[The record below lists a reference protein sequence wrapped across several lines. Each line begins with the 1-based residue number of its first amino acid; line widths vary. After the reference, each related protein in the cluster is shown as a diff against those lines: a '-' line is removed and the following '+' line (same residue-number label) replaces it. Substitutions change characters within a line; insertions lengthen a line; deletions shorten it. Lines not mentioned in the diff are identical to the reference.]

1 MNDRKWQLN
10 AYHPESTQK
19 LDEGWWQ
26 SLLNKMENTS
36 EKNDF
41 FESEGVQPTDEF
53 VSKVD
58 WDTVQRLFD
67 ADETIQVRITNYN
80 QGGLLAE
87 NDVLQGFVPVSHLV
101 SLQEPETYNTPASY
115 LDALN
120 AYVGRWLTLKVIE
133 CNPNRGRIVLSERAA
148 QAAPG
153 CRDKLFTGLQSG
165 DRVSG
170 TVTNVTEFGAFV
182 DLGGAEGLIHVSEL
196 SWGRVQHPSK
206 VLKVG
211 QTVTAHV
218 VQVDPTRNRIALS
231 LKRLCANPWE
241 TVQER
246 YQVGQ
251 VIHVCI
257 TTIVPYGA
265 FAWVEDGIDG
275 LIHVS
280 EMCLKDQQ
288 ITPWDMIREGQNIK
302 TRIVLIDAARQRLGL
317 SLNLDGLEQ
326 IE

>member
-1 MNDRKWQLN
+1 
-10 AYHPESTQK
+10 
-19 LDEGWWQ
+19 
-26 SLLNKMENTS
+26 
-36 EKNDF
+36 
-41 FESEGVQPTDEF
+41 
-53 VSKVD
+53 
-58 WDTVQRLFD
+58 
-67 ADETIQVRITNYN
+67 
-80 QGGLLAE
+80 
-87 NDVLQGFVPVSHLV
+87 
-101 SLQEPETYNTPASY
+101 LQEPETYNTPASY

-288 ITPWDMIREGQNIK
+288 ITPWDMIREGQHIK

-317 SLNLDGLEQ
+317 SLNLDGLER

>member
-1 MNDRKWQLN
+1 
-10 AYHPESTQK
+10 
-19 LDEGWWQ
+19 
-26 SLLNKMENTS
+26 
-36 EKNDF
+36 
-41 FESEGVQPTDEF
+41 
-53 VSKVD
+53 
-58 WDTVQRLFD
+58 
-67 ADETIQVRITNYN
+67 
-80 QGGLLAE
+80 
-87 NDVLQGFVPVSHLV
+87 
-101 SLQEPETYNTPASY
+101 
-115 LDALN
+115 
-120 AYVGRWLTLKVIE
+120 LTLKVIE
-133 CNPNRGRIVLSERAA
+133 CNPSRGRIVLSERAA

-218 VQVDPTRNRIALS
+218 VQVNPTRNRIALS
-231 LKRLCANPWE
+231 LKRLFANPWE
-241 TVQER
+241 TVQAR

-265 FAWVEDGIDG
+265 FARVEDGIDG

-280 EMCLKDQQ
+280 EMCLKGRQ
-288 ITPWDMIREGQNIK
+288 ITPWHVIQEGQNIK
-302 TRIVLIDAARQRLGL
+302 ARIVLIDAARQRLGL

>member
-1 MNDRKWQLN
+1 VNDRKWQLN
-10 AYHPESTQK
+10 AYHPESTPT
-19 LDEGWWQ
+19 LDEGWWE
-26 SLLNKMENTS
+26 SLLNEIGDTS

-41 FESEGVQPTDEF
+41 FESEGVQPTDVF
-53 VSKVD
+53 ISKVD
-58 WDTVQRLFD
+58 WDTVQHLFE

>member
-1 MNDRKWQLN
+1 M
-10 AYHPESTQK
+10 
-19 LDEGWWQ
+19 
-26 SLLNKMENTS
+26 
-36 EKNDF
+36 
-41 FESEGVQPTDEF
+41 
-53 VSKVD
+53 
-58 WDTVQRLFD
+58 
-67 ADETIQVRITNYN
+67 
-80 QGGLLAE
+80 
-87 NDVLQGFVPVSHLV
+87 
-101 SLQEPETYNTPASY
+101 
-115 LDALN
+115 
-120 AYVGRWLTLKVIE
+120 
-133 CNPNRGRIVLSERAA
+133 
-148 QAAPG
+148 
-153 CRDKLFTGLQSG
+153 
-165 DRVSG
+165 
-170 TVTNVTEFGAFV
+170 
-182 DLGGAEGLIHVSEL
+182 IHVSEL

-265 FAWVEDGIDG
+265 FARVEDGIDG

-280 EMCLKDQQ
+280 EMCLKGRQ
-288 ITPWDMIREGQNIK
+288 ITPRHVIQEGQNIK
-302 TRIVLIDAARQRLGL
+302 ARIVLIDAARQRLGL
-317 SLNLDGLEQ
+317 SLNLDGWEQ

>member
-1 MNDRKWQLN
+1 VNDLKWQQN
-10 AYHPESTQK
+10 AYHPESTPK
-19 LDEGWWQ
+19 LDEGWWE
-26 SLLNKMENTS
+26 SLLNEIENTS

-58 WDTVQRLFD
+58 WDTVQRLFE

-120 AYVGRWLTLKVIE
+120 AYVGQWLTLKVIE
-133 CNPNRGRIVLSERAA
+133 CNPSRGRIVLSEPAA

-153 CRDKLFTGLQSG
+153 CRNKLFTGLQSG

-206 VLKVG
+206 VLKIG

-265 FAWVEDGIDG
+265 FARVEGGIDG

-280 EMCLKDQQ
+280 EMCLKGRQ
-288 ITPWDMIREGQNIK
+288 ITPWHVIQEGQNIK
-302 TRIVLIDAARQRLGL
+302 ARIVLIDAARQRLGL

>member
-1 MNDRKWQLN
+1 VNDRKWQLN
-10 AYHPESTQK
+10 AYHPESTPK
-19 LDEGWWQ
+19 LDEGWWE
-26 SLLNKMENTS
+26 SLLNEIEDTS

>member
-1 MNDRKWQLN
+1 V
-10 AYHPESTQK
+10 
-19 LDEGWWQ
+19 
-26 SLLNKMENTS
+26 
-36 EKNDF
+36 F
-41 FESEGVQPTDEF
+41 I
-53 VSKVD
+53 SKVD
-58 WDTVQRLFD
+58 WDTVQHLFE

-133 CNPNRGRIVLSERAA
+133 CNPNRGRIVLSEREA

-153 CRDKLFTGLQSG
+153 CRNKLFTGLQSG
-165 DRVSG
+165 DRVPG

-182 DLGGAEGLIHVSEL
+182 DLGGAEDLIHISEL
-196 SWGRVQHPSK
+196 QPPSK

-241 TVQER
+241 TVQAR

-257 TTIVPYGA
+257 TKIVPYGA
-265 FAWVEDGIDG
+265 FARVEDGIDG

>member
-10 AYHPESTQK
+10 AYHPESTPK
-19 LDEGWWQ
+19 LDEGWWE
-26 SLLNKMENTS
+26 SLLNEIEDTS

-58 WDTVQRLFD
+58 WDTVQRLFE

-101 SLQEPETYNTPASY
+101 SLQEPETYNTPALY

-133 CNPNRGRIVLSERAA
+133 CNPSRGRIVLSERAA

-153 CRDKLFTGLQSG
+153 CRNKLFTGLQSG

-196 SWGRVQHPSK
+196 SWGRVQHPSM
-206 VLKVG
+206 VLKIG

-265 FAWVEDGIDG
+265 FARVEGGIDG

-280 EMCLKDQQ
+280 EMCLKGRQ
-288 ITPWDMIREGQNIK
+288 ITPWHVIQEGQNIK
-302 TRIVLIDAARQRLGL
+302 ARIVLIDAARQRLGL